1 MSAAEISLLV
11 PPVIASAAAFFSA
24 RAVQRW
30 DERRRSAALVR
41 QVLRSRM
48 SRTAPSVADL
58 ARAVLPS
65 LVPILVGS
73 AALQRLELPVAGAVV
88 ALSAYLTW
96 RWVRGRR
103 RRRSDLLRAQLP
115 AAVHQVASSLTVGST
130 IYQALQRAAR
140 ETPEPLADELRRV
153 VDRMAVNMSLQEA
166 FVLLR
171 HEIPES
177 SAPILAALEI
187 QRTVGGDLAG
197 LLSELSRGLLA
208 QEQLRSEI
216 RVLTAQARYSA
227 LIVGAL
233 PWVTLGIFA
242 ILFFEYVRPLVSEPL
257 GRVMLLVAGGF
268 ALSGYIVARRI
279 AAAAQALAQ

>member
-1 MSAAEISLLV
+1 
-11 PPVIASAAAFFSA
+11 
-24 RAVQRW
+24 
-30 DERRRSAALVR
+30 
-41 QVLRSRM
+41 M